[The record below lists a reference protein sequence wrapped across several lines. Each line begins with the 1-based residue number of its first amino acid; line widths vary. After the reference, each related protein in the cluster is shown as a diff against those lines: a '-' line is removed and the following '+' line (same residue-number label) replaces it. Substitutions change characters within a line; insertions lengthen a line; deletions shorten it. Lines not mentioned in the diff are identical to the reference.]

1 MRGVEGSWKDT
12 ISRRSTNHRRG
23 VVMSKDGVGELNREQ
38 LEQLVSY
45 FDEAVI
51 SSRNYKT
58 P

>member
-1 MRGVEGSWKDT
+1 M